1 MSNVSLLKRLETL
14 EQAIRL
20 KRPRQITILIDGN
33 SEDQPAAGALVQDLA
48 PGKDD
53 LVILL
58 KRYGDPDPDLPR
70 LLAVTDL

>member
-1 MSNVSLLKRLETL
+1 MSNASFLKRLETL
-14 EQAIRL
+14 EQAIRI

-33 SEDQPAAGALVQDLA
+33 SEDQSAAGALKDLA

-70 LLAVTDL
+70 LLAGTDL